1 VAPSAKYLRGYG
13 RTSEFGDSYARA
25 AASIKV
31 ALAEQNLICDTTD
44 LGDDGLEIGKLH
56 DYDIVLLDLTRAEI
70 QGHEVLRRLH
80 TARLQS
86 PILIV
91 SDLASFRGVRVI
103 HRQREKEAQAE
114 KHTKD
119 RGQSAVTPGPVAAGT
134 GGTPDCRSDDAT
146 VVACHEDWWLGCQA
160 AACAKP
166 IGPRPNRPNRSRSV
180 TADDMASGSRD
191 DPRPYPRVRSRLY
204 GLLNADLS

>member
-1 VAPSAKYLRGYG
+1 VAPSAEYLRGYG

-31 ALAEQNLICDTTD
+31 ALAEENLICDTTD

-56 DYDIVLLDLTRAEI
+56 DYDIVLLDLTRPEI

-103 HRQREKEAQAE
+103 HRQREREAHTE

-119 RGQSAVTPGPVAAGT
+119 RGQSAVARGPVAAGT
-134 GGTPDCRSDDAT
+134 GGAPDCRSDDET
-146 VVACHEDWWLGCQA
+146 VIACPEGGWLGCQA
-160 AACAKP
+160 AAYAKP
-166 IGPRPNRPNRSRSV
+166 IGPRPNRPNRSRSL
-180 TADDMASGSRD
+180 TADDTASGSRR
-191 DPRPYPRVRSRLY
+191 RPAPVSAGAVETIRPS
-204 GLLNADLS
+204 

>member
-1 VAPSAKYLRGYG
+1 VAPSAEYLRGYG

-31 ALAEQNLICDTTD
+31 ALAEENLIRDTTD

-56 DYDIVLLDLTRAEI
+56 DYDIVLLDLTRPEI

-80 TARLQS
+80 TARL

-103 HRQREKEAQAE
+103 HRQREREAHAE

-119 RGQSAVTPGPVAAGT
+119 RGQSAVARGPVAAGT
-134 GGTPDCRSDDAT
+134 GGTPDCRSDDET
-146 VVACHEDWWLGCQA
+146 VVACPEDWWLGCQA
-160 AACAKP
+160 AACGKP
-166 IGPRPNRPNRSRSV
+166 IGPRPN
-180 TADDMASGSRD
+180 
-191 DPRPYPRVRSRLY
+191 
-204 GLLNADLS
+204 